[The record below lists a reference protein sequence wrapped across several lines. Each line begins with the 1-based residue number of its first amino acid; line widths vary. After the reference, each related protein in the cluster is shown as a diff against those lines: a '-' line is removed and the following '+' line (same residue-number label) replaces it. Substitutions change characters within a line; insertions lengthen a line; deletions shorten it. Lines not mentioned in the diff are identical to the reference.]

1 MERRNFLKST
11 AVVTAV
17 TVAGNTL
24 AAKNDPVRNKE
35 SDEFG
40 IHQLAAGGTK
50 SALKSESTEAFG
62 GSQTGLCGYRQ

>member
-1 MERRNFLKST
+1 MERRNLLKST
-11 AVVTAV
+11 TAMAAV
-17 TVAGNTL
+17 TVEVSTL
-24 AAKNDPVRNKE
+24 AAKNYSVRNKE